1 MMTMGSVQFALP
13 LDEDRPSKHI
23 AARGCGPLAQPN
35 ARAAQKRRFLPPA
48 YTEARFGDPTTPEEA
63 QLYAELNRLD
73 GLRAKVKGAEKRR
86 LAETFREVNAKA
98 EKLFKGRRF
107 WGAARPLLE
116 HAAAELGAGGPAAA
130 DTARIMAML
139 ALPALCRRDGI
150 AVKFKGRPQ
159 TDGRTIWLG
168 PIDFSHPAAPIYLFG
183 HGVHE
188 RCHVVHTNFDAAG
201 SEAYSDPRVS
211 AFFNLFEDIR
221 VDALGMAECRGY
233 RFWREALFAVLC
245 TTGKAAFAVNGTTKL
260 PELFFGWMLGVLE
273 AKVLNV
279 KLPEGILV
287 RADQLAR
294 EKLGQGL
301 RDEALRFVMGRLPL
315 ANTAESLGLARDLV
329 ELLSDRM
336 RMAEKTAQVESALLS
351 AEDEARSSPR
361 MGAAS
366 LQLSLFD
373 NGSETASAAA
383 ADNGFDSP
391 AEDLAPAAE
400 YAVLR
405 RLLDP
410 TGWVPASGSS
420 PEGEASLNP
429 KASYC
434 DAEAGLE
441 ELLSAIT
448 AKSEEEF
455 DPTAAEESY
464 AEAFARDCEQASLA
478 NAGSMDGVSS
488 SSHIL
493 QGYLSA
499 EIETARRAYARVWPK
514 TSDLGLQYA
523 EALRRRVPVPM
534 SGAASGWDA
543 DDDLLERAVCG
554 DDRIFLR
561 EGRAP
566 TCDAAV
572 QILID
577 LSGSVGVE
585 GGAIVRTA
593 AARLEE
599 ALKRTP
605 GIHCRTA
612 VFPDA
617 AGRGQ
622 MLASEWETPPGGSRR
637 VLASIPS
644 RGPTP
649 ITQTLLWSLFS
660 LGNRPEPTKLLIL
673 FTDGV
678 FAADDCRAEEAALKL
693 AGIET
698 AAVLL
703 NLHQTLPGRRLFEE
717 ETRVVRNAA
726 EIPLAL
732 LDVLRQ
738 WRRRHP

>member
-1 MMTMGSVQFALP
+1 
-13 LDEDRPSKHI
+13 
-23 AARGCGPLAQPN
+23 
-35 ARAAQKRRFLPPA
+35 
-48 YTEARFGDPTTPEEA
+48 
-63 QLYAELNRLD
+63 
-73 GLRAKVKGAEKRR
+73 
-86 LAETFREVNAKA
+86 
-98 EKLFKGRRF
+98 
-107 WGAARPLLE
+107 
-116 HAAAELGAGGPAAA
+116 
-130 DTARIMAML
+130 
-139 ALPALCRRDGI
+139 
-150 AVKFKGRPQ
+150 
-159 TDGRTIWLG
+159 
-168 PIDFSHPAAPIYLFG
+168 
-183 HGVHE
+183 
-188 RCHVVHTNFDAAG
+188 
-201 SEAYSDPRVS
+201 
-211 AFFNLFEDIR
+211 
-221 VDALGMAECRGY
+221 
-233 RFWREALFAVLC
+233 
-245 TTGKAAFAVNGTTKL
+245 
-260 PELFFGWMLGVLE
+260 
-273 AKVLNV
+273 
-279 KLPEGILV
+279 
-287 RADQLAR
+287 
-294 EKLGQGL
+294 
-301 RDEALRFVMGRLPL
+301 
-315 ANTAESLGLARDLV
+315 
-329 ELLSDRM
+329 
-336 RMAEKTAQVESALLS
+336 
-351 AEDEARSSPR
+351 

-383 ADNGFDSP
+383 DDGFDSP

-420 PEGEASLNP
+420 SEGEASLNP
-429 KASYC
+429 KASSC

-464 AEAFARDCEQASLA
+464 AQAFARDCEQAFLA
-478 NAGSMDGVSS
+478 NAGSRDGVSS
-488 SSHIL
+488 SSQIL
-493 QGYLSA
+493 RGYLSA
-499 EIETARRAYARVWPK
+499 EIETAQRAYARVWPK
-514 TSDLGLQYA
+514 TSDLGFQYA

-566 TCDAAV
+566 ACDAAV

-617 AGRGQ
+617 AGRGP
-622 MLASEWETPPGGSRR
+622 MLASEWETPPGGSRG

-703 NLHQTLPGRRLFEE
+703 NLHQTAPGRRLFEK

-732 LDVLRQ
+732 LDVLRE

>member
-1 MMTMGSVQFALP
+1 MLK
-13 LDEDRPSKHI
+13 L
-23 AARGCGPLAQPN
+23 
-35 ARAAQKRRFLPPA
+35 
-48 YTEARFGDPTTPEEA
+48 EE
-63 QLYAELNRLD
+63 N
-73 GLRAKVKGAEKRR
+73 
-86 LAETFREVNAKA
+86 
-98 EKLFKGRRF
+98 
-107 WGAARPLLE
+107 
-116 HAAAELGAGGPAAA
+116 
-130 DTARIMAML
+130 
-139 ALPALCRRDGI
+139 
-150 AVKFKGRPQ
+150 
-159 TDGRTIWLG
+159 
-168 PIDFSHPAAPIYLFG
+168 
-183 HGVHE
+183 
-188 RCHVVHTNFDAAG
+188 
-201 SEAYSDPRVS
+201 SD
-211 AFFNLFEDIR
+211 
-221 VDALGMAECRGY
+221 
-233 RFWREALFAVLC
+233 
-245 TTGKAAFAVNGTTKL
+245 
-260 PELFFGWMLGVLE
+260 E

-301 RDEALRFVMGRLPL
+301 LDEALRFVMGRLPL

-373 NGSETASAAA
+373 NGSETASAA

-617 AGRGQ
+617 AGRGP

>member
-1 MMTMGSVQFALP
+1 MMTTDTVQFALP
-13 LDEDRPSKHI
+13 LDEDRPSNHI

-35 ARAAQKRRFLPPA
+35 APAAQKRRFLPPA

-150 AVKFKGRPQ
+150 TVKFKGRPQ

-201 SEAYSDPRVS
+201 SEAHSDPRVS

-273 AKVLNV
+273 AKVLNL

-294 EKLGQGL
+294 EKLGGGL
-301 RDEALRFVMGRLPL
+301 LDEALRFVMGRLPL
-315 ANTAESLGLARDLV
+315 ANTAESLSLARDLV

-336 RMAEKTAQVESALLS
+336 RMAKKTAQVESALLS

-373 NGSETASAAA
+373 NGSETASAA

-429 KASYC
+429 RASSC

-455 DPTAAEESY
+455 DPTAAEERY

-493 QGYLSA
+493 RGYLSA
-499 EIETARRAYARVWPK
+499 EIETARRAFANVWPK

-523 EALRRRVPVPM
+523 EALRRRATPTRA
-534 SGAASGWDA
+534 GAN
-543 DDDLLERAVCG
+543 ERRSFG
-554 DDRIFLR
+554 L
-561 EGRAP
+561 
-566 TCDAAV
+566 
-572 QILID
+572 
-577 LSGSVGVE
+577 
-585 GGAIVRTA
+585 
-593 AARLEE
+593 
-599 ALKRTP
+599 
-605 GIHCRTA
+605 
-612 VFPDA
+612 
-617 AGRGQ
+617 GRG
-622 MLASEWETPPGGSRR
+622 R
-637 VLASIPS
+637 
-644 RGPTP
+644 
-649 ITQTLLWSLFS
+649 
-660 LGNRPEPTKLLIL
+660 
-673 FTDGV
+673 
-678 FAADDCRAEEAALKL
+678 
-693 AGIET
+693 
-698 AAVLL
+698 
-703 NLHQTLPGRRLFEE
+703 
-717 ETRVVRNAA
+717 
-726 EIPLAL
+726 
-732 LDVLRQ
+732 
-738 WRRRHP
+738 

>member
-1 MMTMGSVQFALP
+1 MMTTDTVQFALP
-13 LDEDRPSKHI
+13 LDEDRPSNHI

-35 ARAAQKRRFLPPA
+35 APAAQKRRFLPPA

-150 AVKFKGRPQ
+150 TVKFKGRPQ

-201 SEAYSDPRVS
+201 SEAHSDPRVS

-273 AKVLNV
+273 AKVLNL

-294 EKLGQGL
+294 EKLGGGL
-301 RDEALRFVMGRLPL
+301 LDEALRFVMGRLPL
-315 ANTAESLGLARDLV
+315 ANTAESLSLARDLV

-336 RMAEKTAQVESALLS
+336 RMAKKTAQVESALLS

-383 ADNGFDSP
+383 
-391 AEDLAPAAE
+391 E

-429 KASYC
+429 RASSC

-455 DPTAAEESY
+455 DPTAAEERY

-493 QGYLSA
+493 RGYLSA
-499 EIETARRAYARVWPK
+499 EIETARRAFADVWPK

-566 TCDAAV
+566 ACDAAM

-593 AARLEE
+593 AVRLEE

-617 AGRGQ
+617 AGRGP

-660 LGNRPEPTKLLIL
+660 LGHRPEPTKLLIL

-703 NLHQTLPGRRLFEE
+703 NLHQTVPGRRLFEK

-732 LDVLRQ
+732 LDVLRD

>member
-1 MMTMGSVQFALP
+1 MMTTDTVQFALP
-13 LDEDRPSKHI
+13 LDEDRPSNHI

-35 ARAAQKRRFLPPA
+35 APAAQKRRFLPPA

-150 AVKFKGRPQ
+150 TVKFKGRPQ

-201 SEAYSDPRVS
+201 SEAHSDPRVS

-273 AKVLNV
+273 AKVLNL

-294 EKLGQGL
+294 EKLGGGL
-301 RDEALRFVMGRLPL
+301 LDEALRFVMGRLPL
-315 ANTAESLGLARDLV
+315 ANTAESLSLARDLV

-336 RMAEKTAQVESALLS
+336 RMAKKTAQVESALLS

-383 ADNGFDSP
+383 
-391 AEDLAPAAE
+391 E

-429 KASYC
+429 RASSC

-455 DPTAAEESY
+455 DPTAAEERY

-493 QGYLSA
+493 RGYLSA
-499 EIETARRAYARVWPK
+499 EIETARRAFANVWPK

-566 TCDAAV
+566 ACDAAM

-593 AARLEE
+593 AVRLEE

-617 AGRGQ
+617 AGRGP

-660 LGNRPEPTKLLIL
+660 LGHRPEPTKLLIL

-703 NLHQTLPGRRLFEE
+703 NLHQTVPGRRLFEK

-732 LDVLRQ
+732 LDVLRD

>member
-1 MMTMGSVQFALP
+1 MMTTDTVQFALP
-13 LDEDRPSKHI
+13 LDEDRPSNHI

-35 ARAAQKRRFLPPA
+35 APAAQKRRFLPPA

-150 AVKFKGRPQ
+150 TVKFKGRPQ

-201 SEAYSDPRVS
+201 SEAHSDPRVS

-273 AKVLNV
+273 AKVLNL

-294 EKLGQGL
+294 EKLGGGL
-301 RDEALRFVMGRLPL
+301 LDEALRFVMGRLPL
-315 ANTAESLGLARDLV
+315 ANTAESLSLARDLV

-336 RMAEKTAQVESALLS
+336 RMAKKTAQVESALLS

-383 ADNGFDSP
+383 
-391 AEDLAPAAE
+391 E

-429 KASYC
+429 MASSC

-455 DPTAAEESY
+455 DPTAAEERY

-493 QGYLSA
+493 RGYLSA
-499 EIETARRAYARVWPK
+499 EIETARRAFADVWPK

-566 TCDAAV
+566 ACDAAM

-593 AARLEE
+593 AVRLEE

-617 AGRGQ
+617 AGRGP

-660 LGNRPEPTKLLIL
+660 LGHRPEPTKLLIL

-703 NLHQTLPGRRLFEE
+703 NLHQTVPGRRLFEK

-732 LDVLRQ
+732 LDVLRD

>member
-1 MMTMGSVQFALP
+1 MMTTDTVQFALP
-13 LDEDRPSKHI
+13 LDEDRPSNHI
-23 AARGCGPLAQPN
+23 DARGCGPLAQPN
-35 ARAAQKRRFLPPA
+35 APAAQKRRFLPPA

-107 WGAARPLLE
+107 WGAAR
-116 HAAAELGAGGPAAA
+116 
-130 DTARIMAML
+130 IMAML

-150 AVKFKGRPQ
+150 TVKFKGRPQ

-201 SEAYSDPRVS
+201 SEAHSDPRVS

-273 AKVLNV
+273 AKVLNL

-294 EKLGQGL
+294 EKLGGGL
-301 RDEALRFVMGRLPL
+301 LDEALRFVMGRLPL
-315 ANTAESLGLARDLV
+315 ANTAESLSLARDLV

-336 RMAEKTAQVESALLS
+336 RMAKKTAQVESALLS

-373 NGSETASAAA
+373 NGSETASAA

-429 KASYC
+429 RASSC

-455 DPTAAEESY
+455 DPTAAEERY

-493 QGYLSA
+493 RGYLSA
-499 EIETARRAYARVWPK
+499 EIETARRAFANVWPK

-523 EALRRRVPVPM
+523 EALRRRVPVPR
-534 SGAASGWDA
+534 AAQ
-543 DDDLLERAVCG
+543 LRAGMRTMISWSAPSAATTESSCG
-554 DDRIFLR
+554 KA
-561 EGRAP
+561 GRLPATP
-566 TCDAAV
+566 LCKSSSVFRDQWGSRAARSCGRR
-572 QILID
+572 Q
-577 LSGSVGVE
+577 SGS
-585 GGAIVRTA
+585 
-593 AARLEE
+593 
-599 ALKRTP
+599 K
-605 GIHCRTA
+605 
-612 VFPDA
+612 
-617 AGRGQ
+617 
-622 MLASEWETPPGGSRR
+622 
-637 VLASIPS
+637 
-644 RGPTP
+644 
-649 ITQTLLWSLFS
+649 
-660 LGNRPEPTKLLIL
+660 KL
-673 FTDGV
+673 
-678 FAADDCRAEEAALKL
+678 
-693 AGIET
+693 
-698 AAVLL
+698 
-703 NLHQTLPGRRLFEE
+703 
-717 ETRVVRNAA
+717 
-726 EIPLAL
+726 
-732 LDVLRQ
+732 
-738 WRRRHP
+738 

>member
-1 MMTMGSVQFALP
+1 
-13 LDEDRPSKHI
+13 
-23 AARGCGPLAQPN
+23 
-35 ARAAQKRRFLPPA
+35 
-48 YTEARFGDPTTPEEA
+48 
-63 QLYAELNRLD
+63 
-73 GLRAKVKGAEKRR
+73 
-86 LAETFREVNAKA
+86 
-98 EKLFKGRRF
+98 
-107 WGAARPLLE
+107 
-116 HAAAELGAGGPAAA
+116 
-130 DTARIMAML
+130 ML
-139 ALPALCRRDGI
+139 A
-150 AVKFKGRPQ
+150 
-159 TDGRTIWLG
+159 
-168 PIDFSHPAAPIYLFG
+168 H
-183 HGVHE
+183 
-188 RCHVVHTNFDAAG
+188 
-201 SEAYSDPRVS
+201 SDPRVS

-273 AKVLNV
+273 AKVLNL

-294 EKLGQGL
+294 EKLGGGL
-301 RDEALRFVMGRLPL
+301 LDEALRFVMGRLPL
-315 ANTAESLGLARDLV
+315 ANTAESLSLARDLV

-336 RMAEKTAQVESALLS
+336 RMAKKTAQVESALLS

-373 NGSETASAAA
+373 NGSETASAA

-429 KASYC
+429 RASSC

-455 DPTAAEESY
+455 DPTAAEERY

-493 QGYLSA
+493 RGYLSA
-499 EIETARRAYARVWPK
+499 EIETARRAFANVWPK

-566 TCDAAV
+566 ACDAAV

-593 AARLEE
+593 AVRLEE

-617 AGRGQ
+617 AGRGP
-622 MLASEWETPPGGSRR
+622 MLASEWETPPGAHAGC
-637 VLASIPS
+637 
-644 RGPTP
+644 
-649 ITQTLLWSLFS
+649 SLRF
-660 LGNRPEPTKLLIL
+660 
-673 FTDGV
+673 
-678 FAADDCRAEEAALKL
+678 
-693 AGIET
+693 
-698 AAVLL
+698 
-703 NLHQTLPGRRLFEE
+703 LPGDRRQSLKRSSGRSFRSG
-717 ETRVVRNAA
+717 TVLNRQNSSSSLPMGFLPRTTA
-726 EIPLAL
+726 E
-732 LDVLRQ
+732 
-738 WRRRHP
+738 RRKQL

>member
-1 MMTMGSVQFALP
+1 MMTTGTVQFALP

-23 AARGCGPLAQPN
+23 AARGCGPLAQPS
-35 ARAAQKRRFLPPA
+35 APAAQKRRFLPPS
-48 YTEARFGDPTTPEEA
+48 YTEARFGDPTTPEEVR
-63 QLYAELNRLD
+63 LYAELNRLD

-86 LAETFREVNAKA
+86 LAETFREINAKA
-98 EKLFKGRRF
+98 EKLFKGRRY

-168 PIDFSHPAAPIYLFG
+168 SIDFSHPAAPIYLFG

-188 RCHVVHTNFDAAG
+188 RCHVVHTNFEAAG
-201 SEAYSDPRVS
+201 SEAHSDPRVS

-233 RFWREALFAVLC
+233 RFWREALFAVLS
-245 TTGKAAFAVNGTTKL
+245 TSGKAAFAVNGTTKL
-260 PELFFGWMLGVLE
+260 PQLFFGWMLGVLE
-273 AKVLNV
+273 AKVLDV
-279 KLPEGILV
+279 KLPAGILV

-294 EKLGQGL
+294 EKLGKGL
-301 RDEALRFVMGRLPL
+301 LDEALRFVMGRLPL

-336 RMAEKTAQVESALLS
+336 LMAKKTAQVESTLLS
-351 AEDEARSSPR
+351 AEDEASFTPR

-373 NGSETASAAA
+373 SGSAPSSAAA
-383 ADNGFDSP
+383 NDESGSS

-410 TGWVPASGSS
+410 TGWVPASGSPS
-420 PEGEASLNP
+420 QREASLNP
-429 KASYC
+429 TPASC

-493 QGYLSA
+493 RGYLSA

-514 TSDLGLQYA
+514 TSDLGFQYA

-534 SGAASGWDA
+534 S
-543 DDDLLERAVCG
+543 
-554 DDRIFLR
+554 
-561 EGRAP
+561 
-566 TCDAAV
+566 
-572 QILID
+572 
-577 LSGSVGVE
+577 
-585 GGAIVRTA
+585 GAIVRTA

-617 AGRGQ
+617 AGRGP

-673 FTDGV
+673 FTDGF

-703 NLHQTLPGRRLFEE
+703 NLHQTAPGRRLFEK
-717 ETRVVRNAA
+717 ETRAVRNAA

-732 LDVLRQ
+732 LDVLRD

>member
-1 MMTMGSVQFALP
+1 
-13 LDEDRPSKHI
+13 
-23 AARGCGPLAQPN
+23 
-35 ARAAQKRRFLPPA
+35 
-48 YTEARFGDPTTPEEA
+48 
-63 QLYAELNRLD
+63 
-73 GLRAKVKGAEKRR
+73 
-86 LAETFREVNAKA
+86 
-98 EKLFKGRRF
+98 
-107 WGAARPLLE
+107 
-116 HAAAELGAGGPAAA
+116 
-130 DTARIMAML
+130 
-139 ALPALCRRDGI
+139 
-150 AVKFKGRPQ
+150 
-159 TDGRTIWLG
+159 
-168 PIDFSHPAAPIYLFG
+168 
-183 HGVHE
+183 
-188 RCHVVHTNFDAAG
+188 
-201 SEAYSDPRVS
+201 
-211 AFFNLFEDIR
+211 
-221 VDALGMAECRGY
+221 
-233 RFWREALFAVLC
+233 
-245 TTGKAAFAVNGTTKL
+245 
-260 PELFFGWMLGVLE
+260 MLGVLE
-273 AKVLNV
+273 AKVLNL

-294 EKLGQGL
+294 EKLGGGL
-301 RDEALRFVMGRLPL
+301 LDEALRFVMGRLPL
-315 ANTAESLGLARDLV
+315 ANTAESLSLARDLV

-336 RMAEKTAQVESALLS
+336 RMAKKTAQVESALLS

-373 NGSETASAAA
+373 NGSETASAA

-429 KASYC
+429 RASSC

-455 DPTAAEESY
+455 DPTAAEERY

-493 QGYLSA
+493 RGYLSA
-499 EIETARRAYARVWPK
+499 EIETARRAFANVWPK

-561 EGRAP
+561 EGRGP
-566 TCDAAV
+566 
-572 QILID
+572 
-577 LSGSVGVE
+577 
-585 GGAIVRTA
+585 
-593 AARLEE
+593 
-599 ALKRTP
+599 
-605 GIHCRTA
+605 
-612 VFPDA
+612 
-617 AGRGQ
+617 

-660 LGNRPEPTKLLIL
+660 LGHRPEPTKLLIL

-703 NLHQTLPGRRLFEE
+703 NLHQTVPGRRLFEK

-732 LDVLRQ
+732 LDVLRD

>member
-1 MMTMGSVQFALP
+1 MTTDTVQFALP
-13 LDEDRPSKHI
+13 LDEDRPSNHI

-35 ARAAQKRRFLPPA
+35 APAAQKRRFLPPA

-150 AVKFKGRPQ
+150 TVKFKGRPQ

-201 SEAYSDPRVS
+201 SEAHSDPRVS

-273 AKVLNV
+273 AKVLNL

-294 EKLGQGL
+294 EKLGGGL
-301 RDEALRFVMGRLPL
+301 LDEALRFVMGRLPL
-315 ANTAESLGLARDLV
+315 ANTAESLSLARDLV

-336 RMAEKTAQVESALLS
+336 RMAKKTAQVESALLS

-383 ADNGFDSP
+383 
-391 AEDLAPAAE
+391 E

-429 KASYC
+429 RASSC

-455 DPTAAEESY
+455 DPTAAEERY

-493 QGYLSA
+493 RGYLSA
-499 EIETARRAYARVWPK
+499 EIETARRAFADVWPK

-566 TCDAAV
+566 ACDAAM

-593 AARLEE
+593 AVRLEE

-617 AGRGQ
+617 AGRGP

-660 LGNRPEPTKLLIL
+660 LGHRPEPTKLLIL

-703 NLHQTLPGRRLFEE
+703 NLHQTVPGRRLFEK

-732 LDVLRQ
+732 LDVLRD

>member
-1 MMTMGSVQFALP
+1 MTTDTVQFALP
-13 LDEDRPSKHI
+13 LDEDRPSNHI

-35 ARAAQKRRFLPPA
+35 APAAQKRRFLPPA

-150 AVKFKGRPQ
+150 TVKFKGRPQ

-201 SEAYSDPRVS
+201 SEAHSDPRVS

-273 AKVLNV
+273 AKVLNL

-294 EKLGQGL
+294 EKLGGGL
-301 RDEALRFVMGRLPL
+301 LDEALRFVMGRLPL
-315 ANTAESLGLARDLV
+315 ANTAESLSLARDLV

-336 RMAEKTAQVESALLS
+336 RMAKKTAQVESALLS

-383 ADNGFDSP
+383 
-391 AEDLAPAAE
+391 E

-429 KASYC
+429 RASSC

-455 DPTAAEESY
+455 DPTAAEERY

-493 QGYLSA
+493 RGYLSA
-499 EIETARRAYARVWPK
+499 EIETARRAFADVWPK

-566 TCDAAV
+566 ACDAAM

-593 AARLEE
+593 AVRLEE

-617 AGRGQ
+617 AGRGP

-660 LGNRPEPTKLLIL
+660 LGHRPEPTKLLIL

-703 NLHQTLPGRRLFEE
+703 NLHQTVPGRRLFEK

-732 LDVLRQ
+732 LDVLRD
-738 WRRRHP
+738 WRHRHP

>member
-1 MMTMGSVQFALP
+1 MTMGSVQFALP

-301 RDEALRFVMGRLPL
+301 LDEALRFVMGRLPL

-373 NGSETASAAA
+373 NGSETASAA

-577 LSGSVGVE
+577 LSGS
-585 GGAIVRTA
+585 GAIVRTA

>member
-1 MMTMGSVQFALP
+1 MMTTGSVQFALP
-13 LDEDRPSKHI
+13 LEEDRPSKHI
-23 AARGCGPLAQPN
+23 AARGCGPLAQPS
-35 ARAAQKRRFLPPA
+35 APAAQKRRFLPPS
-48 YTEARFGDPTTPEEA
+48 YTEARFGNPTTPEEA

-150 AVKFKGRPQ
+150 AV
-159 TDGRTIWLG
+159 
-168 PIDFSHPAAPIYLFG
+168 
-183 HGVHE
+183 
-188 RCHVVHTNFDAAG
+188 
-201 SEAYSDPRVS
+201 
-211 AFFNLFEDIR
+211 
-221 VDALGMAECRGY
+221 
-233 RFWREALFAVLC
+233 
-245 TTGKAAFAVNGTTKL
+245 NGTTKL

-273 AKVLNV
+273 AKVLDL

-294 EKLGQGL
+294 EKLGGGL
-301 RDEALRFVMGRLPL
+301 LDEALRFVMGRLPL
-315 ANTAESLGLARDLV
+315 ANTAESLSLARDLV

-336 RMAEKTAQVESALLS
+336 RMAKKTAQVESALLS
-351 AEDEARSSPR
+351 AEDEARSSPH

-383 ADNGFDSP
+383 DDGFDSP

-420 PEGEASLNP
+420 SEGEASLNP
-429 KASYC
+429 KASSC

-464 AEAFARDCEQASLA
+464 AQAFARDCEQAFLA
-478 NAGSMDGVSS
+478 NAGSRDGVSS
-488 SSHIL
+488 SSQIL
-493 QGYLSA
+493 RGYLSA
-499 EIETARRAYARVWPK
+499 EIETAQRAYARVWPK
-514 TSDLGLQYA
+514 TSDLGFQYA

-566 TCDAAV
+566 ACDAAV

-617 AGRGQ
+617 AGRGP
-622 MLASEWETPPGGSRR
+622 MLASEWETPPGGSRG

-703 NLHQTLPGRRLFEE
+703 NLHQTAPGRRLFEK

-732 LDVLRQ
+732 LDVLRE

>member
-1 MMTMGSVQFALP
+1 MMTTGSVQFALQ
-13 LDEDRPSKHI
+13 LEEDRPSKHI
-23 AARGCGPLAQPN
+23 AARGCGPLAQSN
-35 ARAAQKRRFLPPA
+35 APATQKRRFLPPS
-48 YTEARFGDPTTPEEA
+48 YTEARFGDPTTPEEVR
-63 QLYAELNRLD
+63 LYAELNRLD
-73 GLRAKVKGAEKRR
+73 GMRAKVKGAEKRR

-245 TTGKAAFAVNGTTKL
+245 TSGKAAFAVNGTTKL
-260 PELFFGWMLGVLE
+260 PQLFFGWMLGVLE

-294 EKLGQGL
+294 EKLGKGL
-301 RDEALRFVMGRLPL
+301 LDEALRFVMGRLPL

-336 RMAEKTAQVESALLS
+336 LMAKKTAEAESAFLS
-351 AEDEARSSPR
+351 AEDEARFSPR

-373 NGSETASAAA
+373 SGCAPSSAVADDGSGS
-383 ADNGFDSP
+383 S

-429 KASYC
+429 KASSC

-499 EIETARRAYARVWPK
+499 EIETAQRAYARVWPK

-617 AGRGQ
+617 AGRGP
-622 MLASEWETPPGGSRR
+622 MLASEW
-637 VLASIPS
+637 
-644 RGPTP
+644 
-649 ITQTLLWSLFS
+649 
-660 LGNRPEPTKLLIL
+660 
-673 FTDGV
+673 
-678 FAADDCRAEEAALKL
+678 AAPFNPAA
-693 AGIET
+693 
-698 AAVLL
+698 
-703 NLHQTLPGRRLFEE
+703 
-717 ETRVVRNAA
+717 
-726 EIPLAL
+726 
-732 LDVLRQ
+732 
-738 WRRRHP
+738 

>member
-1 MMTMGSVQFALP
+1 MMTTDTVQFALP
-13 LDEDRPSKHI
+13 LDEDRPSNHI
-23 AARGCGPLAQPN
+23 DARGCGPLAQPN
-35 ARAAQKRRFLPPA
+35 APAAQKRRFLPPA

-107 WGAARPLLE
+107 WGAAR
-116 HAAAELGAGGPAAA
+116 
-130 DTARIMAML
+130 IMAML

-150 AVKFKGRPQ
+150 TVKFKGRPQ

-201 SEAYSDPRVS
+201 SEAHSDPRVS

-273 AKVLNV
+273 AKVLNL

-294 EKLGQGL
+294 EKLGGGL
-301 RDEALRFVMGRLPL
+301 LDEALRFVMGRLPL
-315 ANTAESLGLARDLV
+315 ANTAESLSLARDLV

-336 RMAEKTAQVESALLS
+336 RMAKKTAQVESALLS

-373 NGSETASAAA
+373 NGSETASAA

-429 KASYC
+429 RASSC

-455 DPTAAEESY
+455 DPTAAEERY

-493 QGYLSA
+493 RGYLSA
-499 EIETARRAYARVWPK
+499 EIETARRAFANVWPK

-566 TCDAAV
+566 ACDAAM
-572 QILID
+572 QILIG

-593 AARLEE
+593 AVRLEE

-612 VFPDA
+612 VFPPAEARCSLPSGRRPRA
-617 AGRGQ
+617 AHAGC
-622 MLASEWETPPGGSRR
+622 
-637 VLASIPS
+637 
-644 RGPTP
+644 
-649 ITQTLLWSLFS
+649 SLRF
-660 LGNRPEPTKLLIL
+660 
-673 FTDGV
+673 
-678 FAADDCRAEEAALKL
+678 
-693 AGIET
+693 
-698 AAVLL
+698 
-703 NLHQTLPGRRLFEE
+703 LPGDRRQSLKRSSGRSFRSGTVLNRQNSSSSLPMEFLPR
-717 ETRVVRNAA
+717 TTA
-726 EIPLAL
+726 E
-732 LDVLRQ
+732 
-738 WRRRHP
+738 RRKQL

>member
-1 MMTMGSVQFALP
+1 MMTTDTVQFALP
-13 LDEDRPSKHI
+13 LDEDRPSNHI

-35 ARAAQKRRFLPPA
+35 APAAQKRRFLPPA

-150 AVKFKGRPQ
+150 TVKFKGRPQ

-201 SEAYSDPRVS
+201 SEAHSDPRVS

-273 AKVLNV
+273 AKVLNL

-294 EKLGQGL
+294 EKLGGGL
-301 RDEALRFVMGRLPL
+301 LDEALRFVMGRLPL
-315 ANTAESLGLARDLV
+315 ANTAESLSLARDLV

-336 RMAEKTAQVESALLS
+336 RRAKKTAQVESALLS

-383 ADNGFDSP
+383 
-391 AEDLAPAAE
+391 E

-429 KASYC
+429 RASSC

-455 DPTAAEESY
+455 DPTAAEERY

-493 QGYLSA
+493 RGYLSA
-499 EIETARRAYARVWPK
+499 EIETARRAFADVWPK

-566 TCDAAV
+566 ACDAAM

-593 AARLEE
+593 AVRLEE

-617 AGRGQ
+617 AGRGP

-660 LGNRPEPTKLLIL
+660 LGHRPEPTKLLIL

-703 NLHQTLPGRRLFEE
+703 NLHQTVPGRRLFEK

-732 LDVLRQ
+732 LDVLRD

>member
-1 MMTMGSVQFALP
+1 METIMMTTDTVQFALP
-13 LDEDRPSKHI
+13 LDEDRPSNHI

-35 ARAAQKRRFLPPA
+35 APAAQKRRFLPPA

-150 AVKFKGRPQ
+150 TVKFKGRPQ

-201 SEAYSDPRVS
+201 SEAHSDPRVS

-273 AKVLNV
+273 AKVLNL

-294 EKLGQGL
+294 EKLGGGL
-301 RDEALRFVMGRLPL
+301 LDEALRFVMGRLPL
-315 ANTAESLGLARDLV
+315 ANTAESLSLARDLV

-336 RMAEKTAQVESALLS
+336 RMAKKTAQVESALLS

-383 ADNGFDSP
+383 
-391 AEDLAPAAE
+391 E

-429 KASYC
+429 RASSC

-455 DPTAAEESY
+455 DPTAAEERY

-493 QGYLSA
+493 RGYLSA
-499 EIETARRAYARVWPK
+499 EIETARRAFADVWPK

-566 TCDAAV
+566 ACDAAM

-593 AARLEE
+593 AVRLEE

-617 AGRGQ
+617 AGRGP

-660 LGNRPEPTKLLIL
+660 LGHRPEPTKLLIL

-703 NLHQTLPGRRLFEE
+703 NLHQTVPGRRLFEK

-732 LDVLRQ
+732 LDVLRD

>member
-1 MMTMGSVQFALP
+1 MMTTDTVQFALP
-13 LDEDRPSKHI
+13 LDEDRPSNHI

-35 ARAAQKRRFLPPA
+35 APAAQKRRFLPPA

-150 AVKFKGRPQ
+150 TVKFKGRPQ

-201 SEAYSDPRVS
+201 SEAHSDPRVS

-273 AKVLNV
+273 AKVLNL

-294 EKLGQGL
+294 EKLGGGL
-301 RDEALRFVMGRLPL
+301 LDEALRFVMGRLPL
-315 ANTAESLGLARDLV
+315 ANTAESLSLARDLV

-336 RMAEKTAQVESALLS
+336 RMAKKTAQVESALLS

-383 ADNGFDSP
+383 DNGFDSP

-410 TGWVPASGSS
+410 TGW
-420 PEGEASLNP
+420 ASLNP
-429 KASYC
+429 RASSC

-455 DPTAAEESY
+455 DPTAAEERY

-493 QGYLSA
+493 RGYLSA
-499 EIETARRAYARVWPK
+499 EIETARRAFANVWPK

-561 EGRAP
+561 EGRVPA
-566 TCDAAV
+566 CDAAV

-593 AARLEE
+593 AVRLEE

-617 AGRGQ
+617 AGRGP

-637 VLASIPS
+637 VLASIPF

-660 LGNRPEPTKLLIL
+660 LGHRPEPTKLLIL

-703 NLHQTLPGRRLFEE
+703 NLHQTVPGRRLFEK

-732 LDVLRQ
+732 LDVLRD